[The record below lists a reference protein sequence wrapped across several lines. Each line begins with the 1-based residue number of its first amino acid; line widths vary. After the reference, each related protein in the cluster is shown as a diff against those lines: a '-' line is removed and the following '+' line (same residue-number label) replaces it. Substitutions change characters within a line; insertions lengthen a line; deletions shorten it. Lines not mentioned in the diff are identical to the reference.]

1 MMQCFKPVDGQL
13 ENTKVFDNRA
23 GQGFNVMAA
32 LVMTMMFLGKQVI
45 GR

>member
-23 GQGFNVMAA
+23 GQGFNVIAA
-32 LVMTMMFLGKQVI
+32 LVMTTRFLGKQVI